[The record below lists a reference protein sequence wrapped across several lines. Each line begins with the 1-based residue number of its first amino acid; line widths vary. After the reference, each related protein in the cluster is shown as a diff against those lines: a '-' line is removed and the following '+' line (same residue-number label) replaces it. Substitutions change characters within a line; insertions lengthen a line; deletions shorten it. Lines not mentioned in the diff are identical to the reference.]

1 MIWKS
6 IKEEWPYSNDD
17 VWLRYTRD
25 GVNYIEEIVHEKS
38 LDRFDC
44 LGIPEWREL
53 DPPEWMSEH
62 QKDKFEQMR
71 QQGVSWINRV
81 SNIDTE
87 DYDQRNPS

>member
-6 IKEEWPYSNDD
+6 IKEEWPY
-17 VWLRYTRD
+17 TKD

-38 LDRFDC
+38 LDRIDC

-53 DPPEWMSEH
+53 DAPEWMSEH

-71 QQGVSWINRV
+71 QQGVSWINRI

-87 DYDQRNPS
+87 DYDKRNQM